1 MREQQELKRKL
12 DQQRVQLQ
20 DSVWQQVFAS
30 LCLALWSLPE
40 LHILW
45 RTLFADVC
53 FIVYACLQ
61 LQPPKTSLR
70 QIQAQEE
77 TDAMME

>member
-45 RTLFADVC
+45 RILFADVR
-53 FIVYACLQ
+53 FINYSRVFAVEAPQ
-61 LQPPKTSLR
+61 NVATANSSSGGN
-70 QIQAQEE
+70 
-77 TDAMME
+77 